1 MGFFSKS
8 VQNTTNAAAAM
19 RLPHCAVT
27 TSMAT
32 DSHLLIRHLGGAL
45 ATMDAI
51 AGVDARDDL
60 ALNSQ
65 GALAKGQYFSD
76 AAVLFFS
83 IALESLESIPGHSY
97 EQ

>member
-1 MGFFSKS
+1 
-8 VQNTTNAAAAM
+8 
-19 RLPHCAVT
+19 
-27 TSMAT
+27 
-32 DSHLLIRHLGGAL
+32 
-45 ATMDAI
+45 MDAI